1 MRILRTSSWGDR
13 ISSNSE
19 RTALRRRGKEPHYI
33 EVLKQKAGSL
43 NIKGLLLIKKTT
55 TDISWN
61 LNFFYV
67 WEDARIR
74 VHWTHSFHIVFVLV
88 CPTLCNPMDAAC
100 QASLSFTI
108 SWTCSNSCPLS
119 WWWTGKP
126 AVLQSMGSQRVR
138 HDWVTEL
145 NWASCITAAFM
156 LASGYPGLEIMIGY
170 YCTIK
175 HTGAQPL

>member
-19 RTALRRRGKEPHYI
+19 RTDLRRRGEEPHYI
-33 EVLKQKAGSL
+33 KVLKQKAGSL
-43 NIKGLLLIKKTT
+43 NIKRLLLIKKTT
-55 TDISWN
+55 RDISWN
-61 LNFFYV
+61 LKFFYV

-119 WWWTGKP
+119 RWYHLTITSSVIPFSSCPQSFP
-126 AVLQSMGSQRVR
+126 ASESFPMN
-138 HDWVTEL
+138 WVFSSESALL
-145 NWASCITAAFM
+145 NR
-156 LASGYPGLEIMIGY
+156 
-170 YCTIK
+170 
-175 HTGAQPL
+175 